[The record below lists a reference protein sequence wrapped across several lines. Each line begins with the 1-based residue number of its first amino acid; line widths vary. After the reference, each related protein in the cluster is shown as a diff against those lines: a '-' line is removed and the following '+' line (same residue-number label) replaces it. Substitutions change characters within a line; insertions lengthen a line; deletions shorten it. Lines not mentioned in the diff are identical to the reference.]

1 MEELLQIILQWSPC
15 QQQLMIY
22 LVAIEDPE
30 KLENGARQKKGPISG
45 KQLALGSPCLQLLL
59 PLGSEALRP
68 LVLPHFQAGLR
79 TGASRSPEPQVS
91 EALVPHSPWTGCS

>member
-30 KLENGARQKKGPISG
+30 KLENRTRKGRRAHQCQVVGPWC
-45 KQLALGSPCLQLLL
+45 QLFPVSSFHFLQDQRPQIPSPL
-59 PLGSEALRP
+59 PLP
-68 LVLPHFQAGLR
+68 
-79 TGASRSPEPQVS
+79 TWISP
-91 EALVPHSPWTGCS
+91 

>member
-30 KLENGARQKKGPISG
+30 KLEHGARQKKGPISG

-68 LVLPHFQAGLR
+68 LVLPPFQAGLL
-79 TGASRSPEPQVS
+79 P
-91 EALVPHSPWTGCS
+91 ALPPGLVKVPPSFVF